1 MEGTK
6 KKKAVQFGAGN
17 IGRGFMGQLLWEAG
31 FEITFVDADKQLV
44 TLLND
49 RGQYLLQLL
58 DAYSKKRRTVVIDGF
73 TPIATD
79 QWDKVATAIK
89 GPTKARPIL
98 AKIKTMLDVITQMM
112 LQ

>member
-44 TLLND
+44 ALLND
-49 RGQYLLQLL
+49 RAQYPLQLL
-58 DAYSKKRRTVVIDGF
+58 DAYSKNGKR
-73 TPIATD
+73 
-79 QWDKVATAIK
+79 W
-89 GPTKARPIL
+89 
-98 AKIKTMLDVITQMM
+98 
-112 LQ
+112 

>member
-44 TLLND
+44 ALLND
-49 RGQYLLQLL
+49 RNQYPPQLL
-58 DAYSKKRRTVVIDGF
+58 DAYSKKPRMVVIDGF
-73 TPIATD
+73 TAIATD
-79 QWDKVATAIK
+79 QRDKVATAIMHIASLLFRLYWGHK
-89 GPTKARPIL
+89 
-98 AKIKTMLDVITQMM
+98 D
-112 LQ
+112 